1 MKKENFVTSIARV
14 WFLYSDEALYTHTLA
29 QLRTFWVVEQFFSY
43 AFGVTIKR
51 TRTASQGVL
60 QHIIQYACLWLN
72 QQAGKTNLKNT
83 NIGDIKHKWEYF
95 QSLEP
100 F

>member
-1 MKKENFVTSIARV
+1 M
-14 WFLYSDEALYTHTLA
+14 
-29 QLRTFWVVEQFFSY
+29 
-43 AFGVTIKR
+43 
-51 TRTASQGVL
+51 ASSL
-60 QHIIQYACLWLN
+60 QHTAQYTFLWLN

-95 QSLEP
+95 QSLKP

>member
-1 MKKENFVTSIARV
+1 MFFVR
-14 WFLYSDEALYTHTLA
+14 LLN
-29 QLRTFWVVEQFFSY
+29 

-51 TRTASQGVL
+51 TRTASQRVSP
-60 QHIIQYACLWLN
+60 ITQYACLWLN